1 VAALRVTRI
10 SLATSTASAP
20 RAAPR
25 DESVMVDRKIAIAA
39 TPSMDTVMKAI
50 PPAVRSASCSRLSGA
65 PDSEVTA
72 PPASWPPVGARLPG
86 LLPAGASPTAAP
98 RDGPSSSTPVA

>member
-1 VAALRVTRI
+1 MTRAA
-10 SLATSTASAP
+10 SEP

-25 DESVMVDRKIAIAA
+25 AESVMVERNSAIAA

-50 PPAVRSASCSRLSGA
+50 APAVRSASCSRLSGA

-72 PPASWPPVGARLPG
+72 PPAACPPVGTVPAIPG
-86 LLPAGASPTAAP
+86 PTGPAGAPPGGGCPTAAAWE
-98 RDGPSSSTPVA
+98 GPSSRVPVA